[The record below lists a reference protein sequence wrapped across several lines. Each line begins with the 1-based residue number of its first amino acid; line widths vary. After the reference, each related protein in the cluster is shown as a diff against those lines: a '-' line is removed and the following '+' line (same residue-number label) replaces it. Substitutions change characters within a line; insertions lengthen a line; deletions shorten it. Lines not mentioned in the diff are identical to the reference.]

1 MKIRYDKKNLYCLF
15 LLLPFF
21 SPTVGGLEFIT
32 QIIKVYKILVG
43 IIVIFYTIK
52 KHEMSLHLI
61 LLSCFYGVICSSAV
75 IHGHQ
80 IDSLVID
87 VLFLWL
93 VNYMTYDVGSF
104 KRFSNVYVKLYTVL
118 MFVNLATMLLFPNG
132 LYSSSAYNLNWFLGY
147 KNVIIRLL
155 LPYLTLMLTKNVL
168 NNQKIELGGKEKIYF
183 VATVISIL
191 LTQSFNSLIG
201 IGVFCI
207 LICAA
212 KFDKLHKKFLIS
224 KAFVIYCITDFV
236 MLKSGFLSLFQN
248 LIINVL
254 EKSASERGRVAIWQH
269 TLRMISESPLIGYGG
284 ITNEMY
290 NFSFKISHPH
300 NLMLYYLML
309 GGIIG
314 MIVLFLA
321 ICLSESKGVKNQ
333 TPIVK
338 KINYL
343 FAGMYIA
350 FFSMGYMESLT
361 GATMLIPMLAILY
374 NINNMELG
382 SERDENRFMYTV

>member
-1 MKIRYDKKNLYCLF
+1 MKIKYNKKNLYCLI

-21 SPTVGGLEFIT
+21 FPTIGGLDFIT
-32 QIIKVYKILVG
+32 QIIKIYKILVG
-43 IIVIFYTIK
+43 IIVIFHTVK

-61 LLSCFYGVICSSAV
+61 LLSCFYGIICLSAV

-80 IDSLVID
+80 IDSLIID

-93 VNYMTYDVGSF
+93 VNYMTYDARSL
-104 KRFSNVYVKLYTVL
+104 KRFIDVYEKLYTVL
-118 MFVNLATMLLFPNG
+118 MFVNLATMLLFPKG

-168 NNQKIELGGKEKIYF
+168 NNQEIELPGKEKFYF
-183 VATVISIL
+183 TATLISIL

-201 IGVFCI
+201 IVVFC
-207 LICAA
+207 LFVCAA
-212 KFDKLHKKFLIS
+212 KFDKIHAKFLIS
-224 KAFVIYCITDFV
+224 KAFVAYCITDFFV
-236 MLKSGFLSLFQN
+236 LKSGFLSLFQN

-254 EKSASERGRVAIWQH
+254 EKSASERGRIAIWQH
-269 TLRMISESPLIGYGG
+269 TLNMISEAPYIGYGG

-309 GGIIG
+309 GGIVGIIILLVA
-314 MIVLFLA
+314 MWM
-321 ICLSESKGVKNQ
+321 SEIKGIKNQ
-333 TPIVK
+333 TPMVK

-350 FFSMGYMESLT
+350 FFAMGYMESLT

-374 NINNMELG
+374 NINNSGLG
-382 SERDENRFMYTV
+382 SDRNESWFMYTV